1 MERLQEQL
9 QQERDRKTAL
19 EAGLNMSKG
28 NQPIPEIN
36 DEKVS
41 LSSFFS
47 NNLLIFLWLKVTLSN
62 LEDILTVEERSS
74 RRSSG
79 GD

>member
-9 QQERDRKTAL
+9 QQERNRKTAL

-36 DEKVS
+36 DEKVAVDFS
-41 LSSFFS
+41 LV
-47 NNLLIFLWLKVTLSN
+47 K
-62 LEDILTVEERSS
+62 ERYII
-74 RRSSG
+74 
-79 GD
+79 